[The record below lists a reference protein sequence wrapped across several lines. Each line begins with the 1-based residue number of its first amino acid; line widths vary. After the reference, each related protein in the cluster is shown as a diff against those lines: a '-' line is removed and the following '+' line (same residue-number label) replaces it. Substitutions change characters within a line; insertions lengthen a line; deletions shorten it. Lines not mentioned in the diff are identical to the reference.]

1 MPNSGASTRQQLAVE
16 VQDEL
21 RRLATEI
28 DSLDERAA
36 ARFGVARADLRCL
49 DVLTSRGP
57 LRPSDLGA
65 AVRLTS
71 GGLSIA
77 LDRLERAGYVERR
90 RHPTDRR
97 GVIVEATELAHR
109 VDEELFGEIEAAMRR
124 VLAGYDLARPSVIRD
139 FLRDTREVVAAR

>member
-1 MPNSGASTRQQLAVE
+1 MPNSGVSTRRQLALE
-16 VQDEL
+16 VQDEV

-36 ARFGVARADLRCL
+36 ARFGVVRTDLRCL

-57 LRPSDLGA
+57 LRPSDLAA

-77 LDRLERAGYVERR
+77 LDRLERAGYVRR
-90 RHPTDRR
+90 TRHPTDRR

-109 VDEELFGEIEAAMRR
+109 VDEEIFGEIEAAMRR
-124 VLAGYDLARPSVIRD
+124 LLARYDGVRLSIIRD
-139 FLRDTREVVAAR
+139 FLRDTRDVVASR